1 MTLDVRAARPED
13 YDRIAAVVSTWWGR
27 PIGTSLP
34 RLFLD
39 HFWSTSRIA
48 NDEQGLAGFLVGFV
62 SPSQPELAYVHF
74 LGVRPDRRGAG
85 LGRSLYEQ
93 FGDLARRQGCREL
106 AAITSATN
114 IASIQFH
121 RRLGFTVSEP
131 RPNYNGPG
139 TTMITFRRPAGLRD
153 T

>member
-1 MTLDVRAARPED
+1 LRLSPHSV
-13 YDRIAAVVSTWWGR
+13 AVVRFGLR
-27 PIGTSLP
+27 
-34 RLFLD
+34 
-39 HFWSTSRIA
+39 HFSRIA
-48 NDEQGLAGFLVGFV
+48 QPRRAVN
-62 SPSQPELAYVHF
+62 PSNSI
-74 LGVRPDRRGAG
+74 VRPDRRGAG
-85 LGRSLYEQ
+85 LARSLYEQ

-139 TTMITFRRPAGLRD
+139 TTMITFRRPAGLRG